1 MGKNIKEWGKMEQ
14 NFGLQS
20 CRIVG
25 SSIYLSPSDI
35 NPWKHIAS
43 LDCIIHWTL
52 FAPLPPT
59 PLPAQL
65 VSYFV
70 PITIIQ
76 PLYIILIFLAV
87 KTAL

>member
-35 NPWKHIAS
+35 NP
-43 LDCIIHWTL
+43 
-52 FAPLPPT
+52 
-59 PLPAQL
+59 
-65 VSYFV
+65 
-70 PITIIQ
+70 
-76 PLYIILIFLAV
+76 
-87 KTAL
+87 